1 MRKPLTAG
9 VLGGFLFV
17 ALSGAFLLP
26 QDNPMKVGFIDSQA
40 VLGAYPGTT
49 EAQATFNTE
58 NEAWRRQAT
67 SMEQEVTRMTQELE
81 RQSMAMSQERRSQLQ
96 AELQARGVEY
106 QNFINEI
113 WGQDGRAF
121 QRNEELMK
129 PIVDK
134 LNGLLETV
142 GSDEDFD
149 FILDAATAAIVYA
162 DPSYDLTPK
171 FIELMGTGD
180 DGTPR

>member
-1 MRKPLTAG
+1 MRKSLTAG
-9 VLGGFLFV
+9 VFGGFLFV
-17 ALSGAFLLP
+17 ALSGAILLP
-26 QDNPMKVGFIDSQA
+26 QDNPLKIGFIDSQA

-49 EAQATFNTE
+49 EAQATFNAE
-58 NEAWRRQAT
+58 NDAWRRQAT

-81 RQSMAMSQERRSQLQ
+81 RQSMAMSQERRAQLQ
-96 AELQARGVEY
+96 ADLQARGLEY
-106 QNFINEI
+106 QNFINEV
-113 WGQDGRAF
+113 WGQTGRAF
-121 QRNEELMK
+121 QRNQELMQ

-142 GSDEDFD
+142 GRDEGFD
-149 FILDAATAAIVYA
+149 FVLDAATAAIVYA

-180 DGTPR
+180 NDSPR